1 MSALACFYW
10 PVEPCTNRGRTW
22 RTLPAPSQTHS
33 WWDLDSA
40 RAALCHTTAF
50 KKIRLFVVKVERF
63 NFSLYI
69 RLLIFLRLRK

>member
-1 MSALACFYW
+1 MKALACCYW
-10 PVEPCTNRGRTW
+10 PVDPCTNIVRTW

-50 KKIRLFVVKVERF
+50 NVYGQNFYLFGCME
-63 NFSLYI
+63 N
-69 RLLIFLRLRK
+69 